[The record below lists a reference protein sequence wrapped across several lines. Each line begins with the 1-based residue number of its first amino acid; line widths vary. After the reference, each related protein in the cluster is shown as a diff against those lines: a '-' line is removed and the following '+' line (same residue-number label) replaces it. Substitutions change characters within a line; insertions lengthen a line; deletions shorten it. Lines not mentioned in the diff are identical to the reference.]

1 MAQRNWNPSSLCLV
15 AIASH
20 EPQQRSES
28 TAPSATR
35 PPSCDFGLGSRLPPR
50 CERTRCLK
58 TERGFPIP
66 LILHGVAFI
75 IIATPVVYGSSLK
88 STSGQLIVR
97 QPALGNYLA
106 KSESPCDRC
115 SNRICSSPTPNFML
129 IHKWL
134 PVGAMPIQQDRNFV
148 LLLTIPPSVA
158 SCAIEQDETLRLLSF
173 IGIDSPFT
181 VTTS

>member
-1 MAQRNWNPSSLCLV
+1 MAQGNWNLNSLCLV

-20 EPQQRSES
+20 EPQQQSES
-28 TAPSATR
+28 TGPSAMR
-35 PPSCDFGLGSRLPPR
+35 PPSRDYGLGSRVPPR
-50 CERTRCLK
+50 FERTRCLK
-58 TERGFPIP
+58 TERGCPIP

-75 IIATPVVYGSSLK
+75 FIATPIVYGSSLK
-88 STSGQLIVR
+88 LNSGQLIAC

-106 KSESPCDRC
+106 KFESPCDCC
-115 SNRICSSPTPNFML
+115 SNRRGSSLTPNFML

-134 PVGAMPIQQDRNFV
+134 PVGAMPIQQDRKFV
-148 LLLTIPPSVA
+148 LLLTIPPSVT
-158 SCAIEQDETLRLLSF
+158 SCAIKQDETLWLLSF

>member
-1 MAQRNWNPSSLCLV
+1 MAQGNWNPSSLCLV

-28 TAPSATR
+28 TGRSTTR
-35 PPSCDFGLGSRLPPR
+35 PESCDFGLGSRLPPR

-58 TERGFPIP
+58 TERGCPIP

-75 IIATPVVYGSSLK
+75 FIATPIMYGSSLK
-88 STSGQLIVR
+88 STSWQPIAC
-97 QPALGNYLA
+97 QPALENYLA

-115 SNRICSSPTPNFML
+115 SNRSGSSPTLNFIL

-134 PVGAMPIQQDRNFV
+134 PVGAMPIQQDKKIV
-148 LLLTIPPSVA
+148 LLLTIPPSVT
-158 SCAIEQDETLRLLSF
+158 SCTIEQDEKFCLLSF